1 MGLIKASL
9 NAAFTAVG
17 DQFKEVVTC
26 PSTDQKGVII
36 QRGVVSHGSGNKVY
50 SEGVI
55 SNGSKI
61 IVPQGMAMMII
72 DDGKVVE
79 FSADPGDFIWDT
91 STEPSIFTGKLGKSL
106 LDTIKTIGQRITYGG
121 QPARDQRVYYVNI
134 KTITGNTFGSTQSE
148 VIADPVYG
156 SVEITYNG
164 EYSIRVDD
172 PVILVNNY
180 IGANPKDTVTYD
192 DIFTLDG
199 ENQLKGK
206 FAQKVSEAIATIML
220 EEGVSFNQIQTKKSQ
235 VTDVMNDLLD
245 EEWGEKYGIVVEDVT
260 LRINASEEAKERI
273 AEMDTNIAT
282 TKRMAE
288 VYGGAKDY
296 AASQALLNAS
306 ENANGAMGGFV
317 GYNMAAGAGSSIL
330 GGAVAGGQPATKVCP
345 KCNKQNAAD
354 AKFCIECG
362 EKFE

>member
-106 LDTIKTIGQRITYGG
+106 LDTIKTIGQRIKNS
-121 QPARDQRVYYVNI
+121 ANLILRNLNI
-134 KTITGNTFGSTQSE
+134 FLVFS
-148 VIADPVYG
+148 
-156 SVEITYNG
+156 
-164 EYSIRVDD
+164 SI
-172 PVILVNNY
+172 
-180 IGANPKDTVTYD
+180 
-192 DIFTLDG
+192 
-199 ENQLKGK
+199 
-206 FAQKVSEAIATIML
+206 
-220 EEGVSFNQIQTKKSQ
+220 SFDSFLFSSFISNIVFS
-235 VTDVMNDLLD
+235 DN
-245 EEWGEKYGIVVEDVT
+245 EKYFIIKSKRRDNIVEY
-260 LRINASEEAKERI
+260 II
-273 AEMDTNIAT
+273 
-282 TKRMAE
+282 
-288 VYGGAKDY
+288 
-296 AASQALLNAS
+296 
-306 ENANGAMGGFV
+306 
-317 GYNMAAGAGSSIL
+317 
-330 GGAVAGGQPATKVCP
+330 
-345 KCNKQNAAD
+345 
-354 AKFCIECG
+354 
-362 EKFE
+362 